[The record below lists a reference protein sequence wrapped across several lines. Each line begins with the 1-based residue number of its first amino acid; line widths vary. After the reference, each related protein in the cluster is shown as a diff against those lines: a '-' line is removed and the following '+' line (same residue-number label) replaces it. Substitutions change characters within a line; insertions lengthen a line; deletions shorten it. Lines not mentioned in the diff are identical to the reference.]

1 MAVDILFQ
9 SPTVITGD
17 ESAEPFV
24 ADVLVS
30 GGLIAKIG
38 APGSIDAPTT
48 ARRIEAKGHVLSPGF
63 IDMHAHSDLYLLS
76 HPDHE
81 AKITQGCTVRD
92 PRLPDVTPRK
102 STPTE
107 RDALRCS
114 SASQWGVSSS
124 NQSSLALLL
133 EIDRVGMQ

>member
-38 APGSIDAPTT
+38 APGSIDAPSTT
-48 ARRIEAKGHVLSPGF
+48 RRIEAKGHVLSPGF

-81 AKITQGCTVRD
+81 AKISQGCTVRN
-92 PRLPDVTPRK
+92 PMRPDVTPRK
-102 STPTE
+102 SPPPRGTQ
-107 RDALRCS
+107 LFNVHS
-114 SASQWGVSSS
+114 HHSG
-124 NQSSLALLL
+124 
-133 EIDRVGMQ
+133 G

>member
-38 APGSIDAPTT
+38 APGSIDAPST

-92 PRLPDVTPRK
+92 PKLPDVTPRK

-107 RDALRCS
+107 RDAALRRS
-114 SASQWGVSSS
+114 LPSQWGVYSS
-124 NQSSLALLL
+124 NQSSLAILL
-133 EIDRVGMQ
+133 RVEMQ

>member
-38 APGSIDAPTT
+38 APGSIDAPSTT
-48 ARRIEAKGHVLSPGF
+48 RRVEAKGHVLSPGF

-81 AKITQGCTVRD
+81 AKITQGCTVRN
-92 PRLPDVTPRK
+92 PM
-102 STPTE
+102 
-107 RDALRCS
+107 A
-114 SASQWGVSSS
+114 A
-124 NQSSLALLL
+124 
-133 EIDRVGMQ
+133 